1 MKGGSCLDN
10 RLLMKTAIKNVLLM
24 IFVIVI
30 SFAIKH
36 YNSLA
41 ISASNTQDEKA
52 YYNKLTKDNDN
63 NQTKTKKA
71 NKSVL
76 KQLQDQYLIIKKP
89 KGDDL
94 QIQLQDLYINR
105 SLKIIISGYMDE
117 IIDGDYISRVYKEEK
132 FIGEPDY
139 VEVDTSEND
148 EDGLESSDPIRDYG
162 NDPVHEITI
171 SSQSDNLGYRE
182 YEILLK
188 LNHVYAHILYEDDNN
203 YYIDLRRPK
212 DVYDKILVIDAG
224 HGGKDP
230 GALSKDGNTYEKEI
244 NIKILS
250 ALKELIDNDDIKVYY
265 TRLSDETIFL
275 RPRFTLA
282 NEVDCDFFISI
293 HCNASTSTR
302 PNGTEILYYDHE
314 HKDIKTVDFAGIL
327 SEEISK
333 IVPLKNNGL
342 VRMQNNDIF
351 ILRNAKVPAVI
362 IEAGYMTNNNDLK
375 YLKSA
380 AGQEDIAKGI
390 YNGILRAYEELI
402 P

>member
-1 MKGGSCLDN
+1 M
-10 RLLMKTAIKNVLLM
+10 
-24 IFVIVI
+24 
-30 SFAIKH
+30 
-36 YNSLA
+36 
-41 ISASNTQDEKA
+41 
-52 YYNKLTKDNDN
+52 
-63 NQTKTKKA
+63 
-71 NKSVL
+71 
-76 KQLQDQYLIIKKP
+76 
-89 KGDDL
+89 
-94 QIQLQDLYINR
+94 
-105 SLKIIISGYMDE
+105 
-117 IIDGDYISRVYKEEK
+117 
-132 FIGEPDY
+132 
-139 VEVDTSEND
+139 
-148 EDGLESSDPIRDYG
+148 
-162 NDPVHEITI
+162 
-171 SSQSDNLGYRE
+171 
-182 YEILLK
+182 
-188 LNHVYAHILYEDDNN
+188 
-203 YYIDLRRPK
+203 
-212 DVYDKILVIDAG
+212 G

-230 GALSKDGNTYEKEI
+230 EALSKDGNTYEKEI

-380 AGQEDIAKGI
+380 AGQEDIAKEYIMVYCG
-390 YNGILRAYEELI
+390 LMRS
-402 P
+402 

>member
-1 MKGGSCLDN
+1 M
-10 RLLMKTAIKNVLLM
+10 
-24 IFVIVI
+24 
-30 SFAIKH
+30 
-36 YNSLA
+36 
-41 ISASNTQDEKA
+41 
-52 YYNKLTKDNDN
+52 
-63 NQTKTKKA
+63 
-71 NKSVL
+71 
-76 KQLQDQYLIIKKP
+76 
-89 KGDDL
+89 
-94 QIQLQDLYINR
+94 
-105 SLKIIISGYMDE
+105 
-117 IIDGDYISRVYKEEK
+117 
-132 FIGEPDY
+132 
-139 VEVDTSEND
+139 
-148 EDGLESSDPIRDYG
+148 
-162 NDPVHEITI
+162 
-171 SSQSDNLGYRE
+171 
-182 YEILLK
+182 
-188 LNHVYAHILYEDDNN
+188 
-203 YYIDLRRPK
+203 
-212 DVYDKILVIDAG
+212 
-224 HGGKDP
+224 
-230 GALSKDGNTYEKEI
+230 KEI

-250 ALKELIDNDDIKVYY
+250 VLKELTTMMILRLLY
-265 TRLSDETIFL
+265 RLSDETIFL